1 MFVIAAA
8 LRRCHI
14 AGQSWGVEYNA
25 ARLPRETQ
33 QIAVIERCTAALRL
47 PRETQQIAVIERCTA
62 ALRFFDAKKP
72 VIRVCDAVALSHV
85 HAATMSVHTGENVRA
100 SQRLQ
105 TLKWFVIRCFDRIF

>member
-1 MFVIAAA
+1 MCAIVTNQEGRVSFDEDHM
-8 LRRCHI
+8 LF
-14 AGQSWGVEYNA
+14 E
-25 ARLPRETQ
+25 AR
-33 QIAVIERCTAALRL
+33 
-47 PRETQQIAVIERCTA
+47 
-62 ALRFFDAKKP
+62 KP